1 MSGSAADAP
10 RVPPGGGGTPGGP
23 PVCPRHPDRTSYIRC
38 QRCERPTCPDCQRP
52 AAVGVQCV
60 DCVSEGA
67 RSAPVA
73 RTRFGAPVR
82 EGRPAVTWTLMGLC
96 AVVYVA
102 QLANPVVTRELAFVG
117 VLAGAE
123 PWRLVTSAFV
133 HSPQSLL
140 HIAFNLYI
148 LFAVGPV
155 LEQALGR
162 ARFAVAYLI
171 CAVGGSVGVLV
182 LAAPDPGWV
191 RPVVGASG
199 AIFGLLFLYIVLAW
213 RRGGVSTGLLVM
225 IGINLALPFFVG
237 GIAWQAHIGG
247 AVTGAAIGGLMLL
260 TSAPGRSPQA
270 VRRRALAWP
279 ALSGVLVVLLLLAG
293 LRLWQVLGPAALGL
307 PG

>member
-1 MSGSAADAP
+1 M
-10 RVPPGGGGTPGGP
+10 
-23 PVCPRHPDRTSYIRC
+23 
-38 QRCERPTCPDCQRP
+38 
-52 AAVGVQCV
+52 
-60 DCVSEGA
+60 SEGA